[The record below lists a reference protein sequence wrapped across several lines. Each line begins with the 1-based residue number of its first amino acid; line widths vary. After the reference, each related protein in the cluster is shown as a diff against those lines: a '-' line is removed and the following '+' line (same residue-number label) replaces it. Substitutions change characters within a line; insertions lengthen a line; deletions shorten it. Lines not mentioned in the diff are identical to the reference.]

1 MSSAPSIRIHGEA
14 LCGCREARP
23 AEHFEVQS
31 NVRILYRRYF
41 LPFRCTENEIF
52 LKFSKKF
59 RAVRIFGQISG
70 RIPRLSRARMCPERK
85 LSAYPRCAD
94 GCASADGNRASGADE
109 SSALR
114 RRCAKSG
121 CIFKIRK
128 RITLFFQRNWGKA
141 FQRICAVRVSGHISG
156 RISQLSR
163 ASCVRM
169 YTERKIPACR
179 VPSLCRRCAPPL
191 PETVRRALL
200 LHVSAGSV
208 GFADARRPRHD
219 RDDAAFAR
227 RRALPP
233 LRIRQPSADCGFYLA
248 IIRKRTTYT
257 GAFFVVLRCSSAAVA
272 HSDCPLAARLLHR
285 FRHCRR
291 FARHPQGEDT
301 PFPKEK
307 SGPEIFTSRFSY
319 SVYRFRQIPNPGR

>member
-1 MSSAPSIRIHGEA
+1 M
-14 LCGCREARP
+14 
-23 AEHFEVQS
+23 QS
-31 NVRILYRRYF
+31 NVRILYTRYF
-41 LPFRCTENEIF
+41 VPVRCTENEIF

-114 RRCAKSG
+114 RRCTKSG

-169 YTERKIPACR
+169 YTERKIPACPCR
-179 VPSLCRRCAPPL
+179 AENAPSLPKSGASGTRANFPYCADG
-191 PETVRRALL
+191 T
-200 LHVSAGSV
+200 
-208 GFADARRPRHD
+208 
-219 RDDAAFAR
+219 
-227 RRALPP
+227 
-233 LRIRQPSADCGFYLA
+233 
-248 IIRKRTTYT
+248 RKEVYFQNPKTNY
-257 GAFFVVLRCSSAAVA
+257 VVLTTE
-272 HSDCPLAARLLHR
+272 L
-285 FRHCRR
+285 
-291 FARHPQGEDT
+291 G
-301 PFPKEK
+301 
-307 SGPEIFTSRFSY
+307 
-319 SVYRFRQIPNPGR
+319 